1 MRLDKT
7 KSLLVILGLGLAV
20 LDGWTAWDLF
30 RFLRGGKGRESGFQ
44 RLAKDLKDR
53 SVKALTGT
61 GREAR
66 RAAYWDYSDLA
77 SWEIFWKA
85 NFTGKEPPKPVPK
98 AASKPASKPAP
109 KSHGPLSDDVELLSL
124 FVFPGEEGS
133 GPDAYVILRYKKP
146 VSSAAAMDRGVPAGN
161 AAAQAL
167 SIHMVHQGERLRP
180 PFDAWKLEKIL
191 PDGSG
196 AVFRWNGT
204 DREVLRIKQI
214 AATLEAREESDLPR
228 TYGEE
233 GAASRPGKGAGK
245 GRASKGR
252 GASGSAP
259 AGRRWRPVK
268 KITQVAPGD
277 WLLPEKDVRDF
288 GRNPDQ
294 WLNSV
299 RLGAHLLP
307 PRARKRHG
315 GQRTGLAIGKVS
327 GKARELGL
335 EEGMILISL
344 NGHPVR
350 TKAEAI
356 RVGKMLYKQGV
367 RVFQATVLQ
376 YGRER
381 TLIYRLPD
389 GK

>member
-7 KSLLVILGLGLAV
+7 KSLLVILAVGLVA
-20 LDGWTAWDLF
+20 LDGWVSWDLYQF
-30 RFLRGGKGRESGFQ
+30 QGRGKQGGYYKLALQ
-44 RLAKDLKDR
+44 LAKR
-53 SVKALTGT
+53 SVKALAG
-61 GREAR
+61 EANQGAQ
-66 RAAYWDYSDLA
+66 AARWDYSNVDA
-77 SWEIFWKA
+77 WAIFWKA

-98 AASKPASKPAP
+98 KPAKPASKPVP
-109 KSHGPLSDDVELLSL
+109 KTHEPLSEDVELLSL
-124 FVFPGEEGS
+124 FQFPGEEGS
-133 GPDAYVILRYKKP
+133 RPDAYVVLRYKKP
-146 VSSAAAMDRGVPAGN
+146 VDQAVAMDRAVPSQAAG
-161 AAAQAL
+161 AQAL
-167 SIHMVHQGERLRP
+167 SIHLLHKGEKLKS
-180 PFDAWKLEKIL
+180 PFDAWTLKEIL

-196 AVFRWNGT
+196 AVFVWNGK
-204 DREVLRIKQI
+204 DKEILKVKEI
-214 AATLEAREESDLPR
+214 AAAMRAADVSELPDL
-228 TYGEE
+228 YGEE
-233 GAASRPGKGAGK
+233 GRGAASRPAGK
-245 GRASKGR
+245 RAARAGSR
-252 GASGSAP
+252 GKTP
-259 AGRRWRPVK
+259 ARTRRWRPVK
-268 KITQVAPGD
+268 KITQVAPDD
-277 WLLPEKDVRDF
+277 WILPREDVRDF
-288 GRNPDQ
+288 GRNPDR
-294 WLNSV
+294 WLQSV
-299 RLGAHLLP
+299 RLGAHTLP

-356 RVGKMLYKQGV
+356 NVGKKLYKQGV